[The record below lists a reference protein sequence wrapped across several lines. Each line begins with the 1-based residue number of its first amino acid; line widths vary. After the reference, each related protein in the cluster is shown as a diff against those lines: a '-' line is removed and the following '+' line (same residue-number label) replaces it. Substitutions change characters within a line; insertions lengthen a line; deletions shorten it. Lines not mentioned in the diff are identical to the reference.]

1 MNTLKA
7 EKRDM
12 SIKAKKLRREGFVT
26 GNLFG
31 RELEDSIPLKF
42 DKGEIEK
49 LLKVENKGGQVM
61 LEVAGETYDALIKEV
76 DYNPLKGY
84 VDEIDFQ
91 ALVSTE
97 KVHSV
102 AEIHLVNLEKLSSG
116 VPQQMLQEIS
126 YKAVPAALVEKVEID
141 VSDLKVG
148 DSIKVKDLPIAAD
161 KDIDLITDP
170 ETTVVVVAE
179 PRNKAIPEPEET
191 EEADAAKK
199 EAPKKEEEK

>member
-42 DKGEIEK
+42 DKAEIEK
-49 LLKVENKGGQVM
+49 LLKVESKGGQVM

-91 ALVSTE
+91 ALVSNE

-126 YKAVPAALVEKVEID
+126 FKALPAALVEKVEVD
-141 VSDLKVG
+141 VGPLKIG
-148 DSIKVKDLPIAAD
+148 DTIRVADLPIAKD
-161 KDIDLITDP
+161 KDVDLMTDLDA
-170 ETTVVVVAE
+170 TVVTITEVHV
-179 PRNKAIPEPEET
+179 KASDLTSDE
-191 EEADAAKK
+191 EEAA
-199 EAPKKEEEK
+199 E

>member
-42 DKGEIEK
+42 DKGEIER

-84 VDEIDFQ
+84 VEIDFQ
-91 ALVSTE
+91 ALVSNE

-126 YKAVPAALVEKVEID
+126 FKALPAALVEKVEVD
-141 VSDLKVG
+141 VGPLKIG
-148 DSIKVKDLPIAAD
+148 DTIRVADLPIAKD
-161 KDIDLITDP
+161 KDVDLMTDLDA
-170 ETTVVVVAE
+170 TVVTITEVHV
-179 PRNKAIPEPEET
+179 KASDLTSDEEE
-191 EEADAAKK
+191 EEAA
-199 EAPKKEEEK
+199 E

>member
-42 DKGEIEK
+42 DKAEIEK
-49 LLKVENKGGQVM
+49 LLKVESKGGQVM

-91 ALVSTE
+91 ALVSNE

-126 YKAVPAALVEKVEID
+126 FKALPAALVEKVEVD
-141 VSDLKVG
+141 VGPLKVG
-148 DSIKVKDLPIAAD
+148 DTIRVADLPIAKD
-161 KDIDLITDP
+161 KDVDLMTDLDA
-170 ETTVVVVAE
+170 TVVTITEVHV
-179 PRNKAIPEPEET
+179 KASDLADEEE
-191 EEADAAKK
+191 EEA
-199 EAPKKEEEK
+199 E